1 MGMISNNLQQ
11 VRAQITQACADCGRN
26 PNEVALLAVSK
37 TFGPEVVRE
46 AYAAGQRA
54 FGENYVQEGVKK
66 IALLRDL
73 TGLEWHMIGPVQ
85 SNKTRVV
92 SEQFDWVHS
101 VDRLKTAERLSAQR
115 PAHLAPLQVCI
126 QVNIDGGLNKAGVK
140 PEEAMALAD
149 SVSQLP
155 HMQLR
160 GIMVIPEPAINY
172 VASCAVFQRA
182 KALFGTIKQ
191 VHPGVDTLSMGMSA
205 DMAAALSQGSTM
217 VRVGTAI
224 FGRRDGVQPEGSGS
238 ALPA

>member
-1 MGMISNNLQQ
+1 
-11 VRAQITQACADCGRN
+11 
-26 PNEVALLAVSK
+26 
-37 TFGPEVVRE
+37 
-46 AYAAGQRA
+46 
-54 FGENYVQEGVKK
+54 
-66 IALLRDL
+66 
-73 TGLEWHMIGPVQ
+73 MIGPVQ

-172 VASCAVFQRA
+172 VAACAMFQRA

-191 VHPGVDTLSMGMSA
+191 AHPGVDTLSMGMSA

-224 FGRRDGVQPEGSGS
+224 FGRRDVAPHP
-238 ALPA
+238 PA